1 MSYSGASVDSPRVSN
16 EFGSRRTGYNNK
28 GAITQEGIPITS
40 NAADA
45 VITIAA
51 SQTSPRTVT
60 IQLNNTDGTP
70 ISHCQSFEMGVY
82 LDAAGVAQAVTG
94 GSTGM
99 AVDGT
104 AGIIEATPTSKKRF
118 SCRTNATGLWS
129 GTWTDSAHEVAFL
142 GVILP
147 SGRTVFSAA
156 LTTA

>member
-1 MSYSGASVDSPRVSN
+1 MASVNVPRRSS
-16 EFGSRRTGYNNK
+16 EFGSGRGGWGPQGQICR
-28 GAITQEGIPITS
+28 EDIPITT
-40 NAADA
+40 NAVDA
-45 VITIAA
+45 VIAVAA
-51 SQTSPRTVT
+51 SQTSPRVVT
-60 IQLNNTDGTP
+60 IQLNNADGSP
-70 ISHCQSFEMGVY
+70 IAHCQNFEMGVY

-104 AGIIEATPTSKKRF
+104 AGIIEATVVAKKRF
-118 SCRTNATGLWS
+118 SCRTNAAGLWS
-129 GTWTDSAHEVAFL
+129 GSWTDSAHEVAFL